1 MCICVSCGER
11 APGNGC
17 FHYWILRGKM
27 QQHVME
33 FAFVTRSVVILFFPG
48 TNLVHILDG
57 KTFPQVK
64 GFQMV
69 SQMKNLLFVS
79 FSPTSLSSKL
89 PLLLLHTLNP
99 ISFIPLVLQAALNP
113 RPNSPFTQ
121 KPILPFRKT
130 SPLIGFHQELLCP
143 PR

>member
-1 MCICVSCGER
+1 MGS
-11 APGNGC
+11 
-17 FHYWILRGKM
+17 
-27 QQHVME
+27 
-33 FAFVTRSVVILFFPG
+33 AFVTRSVVTLFFPG
-48 TNLVHILDG
+48 TNLVCILDG

-69 SQMKNLLFVS
+69 PQMKNLLFVS
-79 FSPTSLSSKL
+79 FSPKSLASKL
-89 PLLLLHTLNP
+89 PLVLLHTLNP
-99 ISFIPLVLQAALNP
+99 VSFIPLDLQAALNP
-113 RPNSPFTQ
+113 WPNSPVTQ